1 MRFSYYFTVRRS
13 ENVWFVH
20 TSTSRIRK
28 TCLPV
33 FTEPCSAA
41 AVSFVRA
48 QSGTLVAIAVE
59 LRLLFWVVSVAT
71 LAPHSAPSLSGTRWP
86 PNLPNCTMYLKPI
99 RSVTQWVRVKISPI
113 KSLLKVVESTIRLI
127 LFSLLKCCVYTYNLC
142 ANVQTAWQKSKVLNY
157 CFILFLH

>member
-41 AVSFVRA
+41 AVSFVWA

-71 LAPHSAPSLSGTRWP
+71 LAPPPCQARDDPQSAELHH
-86 PNLPNCTMYLKPI
+86 
-99 RSVTQWVRVKISPI
+99 
-113 KSLLKVVESTIRLI
+113 
-127 LFSLLKCCVYTYNLC
+127 
-142 ANVQTAWQKSKVLNY
+142 VLEAD
-157 CFILFLH
+157 

>member
-86 PNLPNCTMYLKPI
+86 PICRTAPCTWSRLDQW
-99 RSVTQWVRVKISPI
+99 RSVKISPI